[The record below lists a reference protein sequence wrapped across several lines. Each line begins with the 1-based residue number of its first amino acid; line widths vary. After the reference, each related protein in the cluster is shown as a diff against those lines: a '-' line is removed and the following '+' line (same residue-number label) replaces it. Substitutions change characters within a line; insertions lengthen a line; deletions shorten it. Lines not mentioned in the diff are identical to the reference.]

1 MYAQTVRAGA
11 GESYFKSANGAGELF
26 LDHRPVV
33 CALRRESPCVWC
45 RANIPFFSLFVV
57 VSATLEYVH

>member
-26 LDHRPVV
+26 LDHRPRFPIFLPRDR
-33 CALRRESPCVWC
+33 CFCLRRPEMYDS
-45 RANIPFFSLFVV
+45 
-57 VSATLEYVH
+57 